1 MQNDCNLL
9 SNHFLKNLCFRLSL
23 KPYILFWNFHEIM
36 QSFDMRLGFH
46 IDIQNFFQGKLNM
59 SNSAQF
65 SEIRKHKKKFLLI
78 F

>member
-1 MQNDCNLL
+1 M
-9 SNHFLKNLCFRLSL
+9 
-23 KPYILFWNFHEIM
+23 PYILFWNFHEIM